1 MMVHDTLSGSRV
13 AVGPGGTVSMYVCGV
28 TAYDDAHVGH
38 ARSAIVFDVMR
49 RHLERGGA
57 SVRLVQNFTD
67 VDDKILARAAASGED
82 PAALAE
88 RHMRRYAEDAD
99 SLNVMRPTEAPRASE
114 HIGDMV
120 EMIRE
125 LVASGAAYETPT
137 GVYFDVSSFG
147 AYGRLSGKPIGELAA
162 GARVEVDATKRS
174 ALDFALWKRSD
185 AARSWPSPWGRG
197 RPGWHIE
204 CSAMAR
210 RHVRGTV
217 DVHGG
222 GRDLIFPHHE
232 NEIAQSESCAQERL
246 ARAWVHVGMVTVGGE
261 KMSKSAGNQVTIR
274 DAVARWGAGALR
286 VFCLGARYSK
296 RIDYTPAAMAECAER
311 WRQAETCH
319 YELGA
324 LAASADGGGAPAHA
338 RWAAFAGALDSDL
351 DTRGALDE
359 LFGLAGEVNEDAA
372 REAPRGEGARRAGAA
387 LAAMLST
394 LGLRVRVPDGRVAA
408 RLGELCALRERR
420 RAESRWAEADA
431 ARAEMAALG
440 ADVLDHGRRT
450 VWVYRERAAGA
461 GCGPDGI

>member
-1 MMVHDTLSGSRV
+1 MMVHDTLGGSRV

-57 SVRLVQNFTD
+57 DVRLVQNFTD

-88 RHMRRYAEDAD
+88 RHMRRYEEDAG
-99 SLNVMRPTEAPRASE
+99 SLNVLRPTAAPRASE
-114 HIGDMV
+114 HIGDMIG
-120 EMIRE
+120 MIRE
-125 LVASGAAYETPT
+125 LVASGAAYETAT

-174 ALDFALWKRSD
+174 ALDFALWKRSEE
-185 AARSWPSPWGRG
+185 ARTWPSPWGRG

-210 RHVRGTV
+210 RHVRGTL

-232 NEIAQSESCAQERL
+232 NEIAQSESCTRERL
-246 ARAWVHVGMVTVGGE
+246 ARAWVHVGMVTVNGE

-274 DAVARWGAGALR
+274 DAVAEWGANALR

-311 WRQAETCH
+311 WRQAETCAH
-319 YELGA
+319 ELGA
-324 LAASADGGGAPAHA
+324 MAAGAGGEPAHG

-359 LFGLAGEVNEDAA
+359 LLGLAGEVNEAAA
-372 REAPRGEGARRAGAA
+372 REAPRGEAARGAGAA

-394 LGLRVRVPDGRVAA
+394 LGLRLRVPGADVAA

-431 ARAEMAALG
+431 ARAEMASLG
-440 ADVLDHGRRT
+440 ADVLDHGART
-450 VWVYRERAAGA
+450 VWVYRERPAG
-461 GCGPDGI
+461 